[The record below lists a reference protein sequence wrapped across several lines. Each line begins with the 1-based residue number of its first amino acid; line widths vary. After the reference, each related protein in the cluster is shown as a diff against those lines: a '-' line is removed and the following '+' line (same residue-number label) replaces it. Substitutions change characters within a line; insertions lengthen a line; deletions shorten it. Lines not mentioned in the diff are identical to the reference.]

1 MEFFRDTNI
10 DFLGKKWYFL
20 IFSLIFSVAGVLSM
34 AFWHGIPLGVDFRG
48 GTLVYVKYAHTPD
61 PSAIHTEIE
70 RAGLKN
76 ARVQRYGQP
85 GNNEVLIALDI
96 QETSEQALDKGKTQ
110 IIQALESHAAAG
122 QAGPQQLQFVDRREL
137 SFGEGPASPR
147 IGRRGQPALHRDS
160 SGIVDYRD
168 KTKSGVLGSID
179 ELKSVA
185 DPAVVA
191 SLQESFF
198 VSDFGIRN
206 VEIVGP
212 QVGQQLRKQ
221 AILATLYSLGGMLI
235 YLGFRF
241 EWIYGVAA
249 VLTVFHD
256 TLITV
261 GAFSLLNW
269 EISLTVIAAILT
281 LIGYSNNDTIVVFDR
296 IRENIKLLRREKL
309 ADIVNKSINQT
320 LSRTILTAG
329 LTFLTVLA
337 LFLFGGEVLHG
348 FSFALVIGILIGTY
362 SSIAIAAPILVAY
375 QDWRGGG
382 ARSRLPCH
390 CGRAAARRSRRKKLR
405 SESGPS
411 GVKSLTCPQRQEFAE
426 GSSERAGAKRMR
438 SVSKFS

>member
-20 IFSLIFSVAGVLSM
+20 TFSLIFSIAGVLSM
-34 AFWHGIPLGVDFRG
+34 AFWHGVPLGVDFRG

-61 PSAIHTEIE
+61 PSAVHSEIE

-76 ARVQRYGQP
+76 ARVQRYGVAS
-85 GNNEVLIALDI
+85 NNEVLIQLDI
-96 QETSEQALDKGKTQ
+96 QETSEQALDKGKIQ
-110 IIQALESHAAAG
+110 IIQALEGNAPAG
-122 QAGPQQLQFVDRREL
+122 KQDLNNSSSLTILNYLLEKDPLLLGAGAEANPRYTAMAQA
-137 SFGEGPASPR
+137 
-147 IGRRGQPALHRDS
+147 
-160 SGIVDYRD
+160 IVDYRD

-179 ELKSVA
+179 ELKGVTG
-185 DPAVVA
+185 PAVVS
-191 SLQESFF
+191 SLQENFF

-235 YLGFRF
+235 YLALRF

-296 IRENIKLLRREKL
+296 IRENVKLLRRDRL

-375 QDWRGGG
+375 QEWRGERGKRPI
-382 ARSRLPCH
+382 AMP
-390 CGRAAARRSRRKKLR
+390 LR
-405 SESGPS
+405 SGNGAQSKEK
-411 GVKSLTCPQRQEFAE
+411 VK
-426 GSSERAGAKRMR
+426 
-438 SVSKFS
+438 V

>member
-1 MEFFRDTNI
+1 MEFFRDTSI

-20 IFSLIFSVAGVLSM
+20 TFSLIFSVAGVLSM
-34 AFWHGIPLGVDFRG
+34 AFWHHIPLGVDFRG

-61 PSAIHTEIE
+61 PSAIHSEIE
-70 RAGLKN
+70 RSGLKN
-76 ARVQRYGQP
+76 ARVQRYGQAS
-85 GNNEVLIALDI
+85 NNEVLIALDI
-96 QETSEQALDKGKTQ
+96 QETSEQALDKGKIQ
-110 IIQALESHAAAG
+110 ILQALESHATAG
-122 QAGPQQLQFVDRREL
+122 KQDLNNSSSLTIANYLEKDPLHLGSGPDANPRYTAMAQA
-137 SFGEGPASPR
+137 
-147 IGRRGQPALHRDS
+147 
-160 SGIVDYRD
+160 IVNYRD
-168 KTKSGVLGSID
+168 KVKSGVLGSID
-179 ELKSVA
+179 ELKGVSDSA
-185 DPAVVA
+185 AIA
-191 SLQESFF
+191 SLQENFF

-261 GAFSLLNW
+261 GAFSLLDR

-296 IRENIKLLRREKL
+296 IRENIKLLRRDKL
-309 ADIVNKSINQT
+309 SDIVNKSINQT

-337 LFLFGGEVLHG
+337 LFLFGGEVLHN
-348 FSFALVIGILIGTY
+348 FSLALVIGILIGTY

-375 QDWRGGG
+375 QDWRGGRG
-382 ARSRLPCH
+382 
-390 CGRAAARRSRRKKLR
+390 KKPIAMPLR
-405 SESGPS
+405 SGTGPAQPKEK
-411 GVKSLTCPQRQEFAE
+411 VK
-426 GSSERAGAKRMR
+426 
-438 SVSKFS
+438 V